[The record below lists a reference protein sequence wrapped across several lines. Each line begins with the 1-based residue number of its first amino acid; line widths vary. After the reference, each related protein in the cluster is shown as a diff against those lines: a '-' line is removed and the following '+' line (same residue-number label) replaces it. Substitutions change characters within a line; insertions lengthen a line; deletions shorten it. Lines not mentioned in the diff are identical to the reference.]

1 LTEELLNATG
11 VPMVGAPGNVVTD
24 VDGLDDGPI
33 PVELV
38 EVIVNVYDV
47 LDVNPLTI
55 IGESKLIPDDAVKP
69 PGLLVTIKFVIPIP
83 MLILSVEK
91 PTLTEL
97 ESITLTAPMVGGSDN
112 VVIVLEYEL
121 EYDIDD
127 GDVPLELVAVA

>member
-55 IGESKLIPDDAVKP
+55 IGESKLIPDD
-69 PGLLVTIKFVIPIP
+69 GLLVTIKFVIPIP